1 MLPSLVDITATIQ
14 QNRNNMMTDVYYE
27 VPPVGVFHPTET
39 EVKPRDFDVTIERLA
54 FEKDKVQPVSETL
67 DIIG

>member
-1 MLPSLVDITATIQ
+1 
-14 QNRNNMMTDVYYE
+14 MTDIYYE

-39 EVKPRDFDVTIERLA
+39 EVKPQDFDVTAIERLA

>member
-1 MLPSLVDITATIQ
+1 
-14 QNRNNMMTDVYYE
+14 MTDIYYE

-39 EVKPRDFDVTIERLA
+39 EVKPQDFDVTTIERLA
-54 FEKDKVQPVSETL
+54 FDKDKDKVQPVSETL